1 MMALM
6 NCAYSSSS
14 SSSSSSSPTS
24 SSSYSPRNRENMV
37 LQSVV
42 DMSPSSF
49 SSDRKSIIPIE
60 KNLITHQNTSLC
72 LIPKKSSEELRK
84 EIASIEI
91 EILHMER
98 YLLSLYRKSFEQQLP
113 NAFSNLS
120 ATNTLS
126 RSVTTSPTSLTHY
139 QSYQKP
145 ISYPRSFSTSLK
157 ALSSREGTRVVSGN
171 HSLGELL
178 GSSHIV
184 DHSNLINPNK
194 LSEDIMRCISSV
206 YCTLS
211 RGSTSTNSTCFPA
224 SPVSSLSNASTIF
237 SSKSNYDDKWSLNC
251 ASEDH
256 FLNHCQDQGNVL
268 PCGVVV
274 IEALRVHLDDAS
286 FGYAALMLQN
296 FRSLVQNL
304 EKVYPSRMKREEKLA
319 FWINIHNALVMHAY
333 LAYGT
338 HNRARNTSVLKAAYD
353 IGGYRINPF
362 IIQSSILGIRPHYT
376 SPSPLLQTLFSPS
389 RKSKTCSV
397 RHIYALE
404 YPEALAHFAIS
415 SGAFTDPTV
424 RVYTA
429 DRIFRDLRQAKQEYI
444 RSNVRVYKGTKIL
457 LPKIFQHYVK
467 DMSMDVSKLMEATAQ
482 CLPED
487 ARRIAEKCLKER
499 KSKNFEWLPE
509 NLSFRYVIAGELV
522 GARNKT

>member
-1 MMALM
+1 MLALM
-6 NCAYSSSS
+6 NCASSSFSSSS

-24 SSSYSPRNRENMV
+24 SSSCSPRENMV
-37 LQSVV
+37 VQSGV
-42 DMSPSSF
+42 DVSSPSF
-49 SSDRKSIIPIE
+49 SSDTKLID
-60 KNLITHQNTSLC
+60 KNIITHKSSNLC
-72 LIPKKSSEELRK
+72 LIPKSSEELKK
-84 EIASIEI
+84 EIASIEL

-98 YLLSLYRKSFEQQLP
+98 YLLSLYRKSFEQQVSSL
-113 NAFSNLS
+113 SNLS
-120 ATNTLS
+120 AKTLK
-126 RSVTTSPTSLTHY
+126 RSVTTSPSSLTLSNNY
-139 QSYQKP
+139 QSYEKP
-145 ISYPRSFSTSLK
+145 ISYPRSFNTSLK
-157 ALSSREGTRVVSGN
+157 ALSLREGTREVSVRQ
-171 HSLGELL
+171 SLGELL
-178 GSSHIV
+178 GSSLIV
-184 DHSNLINPNK
+184 DDHNNLINPNK

-211 RGSTSTNSTCFPA
+211 RCSSTRRDSSACFSA
-224 SPVSSLSNASTIF
+224 SPLSSLSNSSTIF
-237 SSKSNYDDKWSLNC
+237 SSKSEKWSLHC

-256 FLNHCQDQGNVL
+256 SQDQGNVL
-268 PCGVVV
+268 PCGALV
-274 IEALRVHLDDAS
+274 IDALKVHLDDSS
-286 FGYAALMLQN
+286 FSYAALMLQK

-304 EKVYPSRMKREEKLA
+304 EKVDPSRMKREEKLA

-338 HNRARNTSVLKAAYD
+338 QTHNRARNTSVLKAAYD
-353 IGGYRINPF
+353 VGGYRINPF
-362 IIQSSILGIRPHYT
+362 IIQSSILGIRPHYS

-397 RHIYALE
+397 RHVYALE

-429 DRIFRDLRQAKQEYI
+429 DRIFRDLRQAKKEFI
-444 RSNVRVYKGTKIL
+444 RSNVRVHKGTKIL

-487 ARRIAEKCLKER
+487 ARRIAEKCLKEK
-499 KSKNFEWLPE
+499 KSKSFEWLPE

-522 GARNKT
+522 GGRNKTS

>member
-1 MMALM
+1 MLALM
-6 NCAYSSSS
+6 NCASSSFSSSS

-24 SSSYSPRNRENMV
+24 SSSCSPRNRENMV
-37 LQSVV
+37 VQSGV
-42 DMSPSSF
+42 DVSSPSF
-49 SSDRKSIIPIE
+49 SSDTKLID
-60 KNLITHQNTSLC
+60 KNIITHKSSNLC
-72 LIPKKSSEELRK
+72 LIPKSSEELKK
-84 EIASIEI
+84 EIASIEL

-98 YLLSLYRKSFEQQLP
+98 YLLSLYRKSFEQQVSSL
-113 NAFSNLS
+113 SNLS
-120 ATNTLS
+120 AKTLK
-126 RSVTTSPTSLTHY
+126 RSVTTSPSSLTLSNNY
-139 QSYQKP
+139 QSYEKP
-145 ISYPRSFSTSLK
+145 ISYPRSFNTSLK
-157 ALSSREGTRVVSGN
+157 ALSLREGTREVSVKQ
-171 HSLGELL
+171 SLGELL
-178 GSSHIV
+178 GSSLIV
-184 DHSNLINPNK
+184 DDHNNLINPNK

-211 RGSTSTNSTCFPA
+211 RCSSTRRDSSACFSA
-224 SPVSSLSNASTIF
+224 SPLSSLSNSSTIF
-237 SSKSNYDDKWSLNC
+237 SSKSEKWSLHC

-256 FLNHCQDQGNVL
+256 SQDQGNVL
-268 PCGVVV
+268 PCGALV
-274 IEALRVHLDDAS
+274 IDALKVHLDDSS
-286 FGYAALMLQN
+286 FSYAALMLQK

-304 EKVYPSRMKREEKLA
+304 EKVDPSRMKREEKLA

-362 IIQSSILGIRPHYT
+362 IIQSSILGIRPHYS

-397 RHIYALE
+397 RHVYALE

-429 DRIFRDLRQAKQEYI
+429 DRIFRDLRQAKKEFI
-444 RSNVRVYKGTKIL
+444 RSNVRVHKGTKIL

-487 ARRIAEKCLKER
+487 ARRIAEKCLKEK
-499 KSKNFEWLPE
+499 KSKSFEWLPE

-522 GARNKT
+522 GGRNKTS

>member
-1 MMALM
+1 MMGLM
-6 NCAYSSSS
+6 NCASSSC
-14 SSSSSSSPTS
+14 SSSSSSSPTSS

-37 LQSVV
+37 LQSMV
-42 DMSPSSF
+42 DVSSPSF
-49 SSDRKSIIPIE
+49 SSDTKLIYPIE
-60 KNLITHQNTSLC
+60 KTLITHQNSNLY
-72 LIPKKSSEELRK
+72 LIPKSSEELKK
-84 EIASIEI
+84 EIASIEL

-98 YLLSLYRKSFEQQLP
+98 YLLSLYRKSFEQQIP
-113 NAFSNLS
+113 NLS
-120 ATNTLS
+120 ATTLP
-126 RSVTTSPTSLTHY
+126 RSVTTSPSSLALSKHY
-139 QSYQKP
+139 QAYEKP
-145 ISYPRSFSTSLK
+145 ISYPRSFHTSLK
-157 ALSSREGTRVVSGN
+157 ALSSREGTREVSGN

-178 GSSHIV
+178 GSTHLV
-184 DHSNLINPNK
+184 DKNLVNPNK
-194 LSEDIMRCISSV
+194 LSEEIMRCICSV

-211 RGSTSTNSTCFPA
+211 SSSMKTNSTCFSA
-224 SPVSSLSNASTIF
+224 SPVSTMSNPSTIF
-237 SSKSNYDDKWSLNC
+237 SPKSKCDDKWSWHC

-256 FLNHCQDQGNVL
+256 QLLNQSQDQGN
-268 PCGVVV
+268 VV
-274 IEALRVHLDDAS
+274 IEALRVQLDDGS

-304 EKVYPSRMKREEKLA
+304 ENVDPSRMKREEKLA

-353 IGGYRINPF
+353 VGGYRINPF
-362 IIQSSILGIRPHYT
+362 IIQSSILGIRPHYS
-376 SPSPLLQTLFSPS
+376 SPSPLLHTLFSPS

-429 DRIFRDLRQAKQEYI
+429 DRIFRDLRQAKKDFI
-444 RSNVRVYKGTKIL
+444 RSNVRVHKGTKIL

-467 DMSMDVSKLMEATAQ
+467 DMSMDVSKLMEATSE
-482 CLPED
+482 CLPEN
-487 ARRIAEKCLKER
+487 ARIIAENCLRER

-509 NLSFRYVIAGELV
+509 NLSFRYVIAGEFV
-522 GARNKT
+522 GGRNKM

>member
-1 MMALM
+1 MLALM
-6 NCAYSSSS
+6 NCASSSFSS

-24 SSSYSPRNRENMV
+24 SSSCSPSNRENMV
-37 LQSVV
+37 LESGGDVS
-42 DMSPSSF
+42 SPSF
-49 SSDRKSIIPIE
+49 SSDTKLIDKSIITH
-60 KNLITHQNTSLC
+60 KNSNLC
-72 LIPKKSSEELRK
+72 RIPKSSEELKK
-84 EIASIEI
+84 EIASIEL

-98 YLLSLYRKSFEQQLP
+98 YLLSLYRKSFEQQVSSLP
-113 NAFSNLS
+113 NLS
-120 ATNTLS
+120 AKTLP
-126 RSVTTSPTSLTHY
+126 RSVTTSQSSFTLSNNY
-139 QSYQKP
+139 QSYEKP
-145 ISYPRSFSTSLK
+145 ISYPRSFNTSLK
-157 ALSSREGTRVVSGN
+157 ALSLREGTREVSGKQ
-171 HSLGELL
+171 SLGELL

-184 DHSNLINPNK
+184 DDHNNFINPNK

-206 YCTLS
+206 YRTLS
-211 RGSTSTNSTCFPA
+211 RSSSTRRDSSACFSA
-224 SPVSSLSNASTIF
+224 SPLSSLSNSSTIF
-237 SSKSNYDDKWSLNC
+237 SSKSEKWSLHC

-256 FLNHCQDQGNVL
+256 LMNHSQDQGNVL
-268 PCGVVV
+268 PCGAFVVDS
-274 IEALRVHLDDAS
+274 LKVHLDDSS
-286 FGYAALMLQN
+286 FSYAALMLQN
-296 FRSLVQNL
+296 FRSLVRNL
-304 EKVYPSRMKREEKLA
+304 EKVDPSRMKREEKLA

-353 IGGYRINPF
+353 VGGYHINPF
-362 IIQSSILGIRPHYT
+362 IIQSSILGIRPHYSS

-397 RHIYALE
+397 RHVYALE

-429 DRIFRDLRQAKQEYI
+429 DRIFRDLRQAKKEFI
-444 RSNVRVYKGTKIL
+444 RSNVRVHKGTKIL

-467 DMSMDVSKLMEATAQ
+467 DMAVDVSKLMEATAQ

-487 ARRIAEKCLKER
+487 ARRIAEKCLKEK
-499 KSKNFEWLPE
+499 KSKSFEWLPE

-522 GARNKT
+522 GGRNKTL